1 MSTPSENILRKMNTT
16 AGAMR
21 NLYEN
26 VTKQKFHKTIDELE
40 YFTQVASQTKQEE
53 MRSLLLEL
61 DTLQKELNT
70 KNPTGVLGPG
80 NAALGASIFSL
91 RQNMTLGK
99 RRRNKKTRKT
109 RKTRR

>member
-1 MSTPSENILRKMNTT
+1 MSTPSENLVRKMNTT

-26 VTKQKFHKTIDELE
+26 VTKKKFHKTTEELE
-40 YFTQVASQTKQEE
+40 YFSRVASQKKQDD
-53 MRSLLLEL
+53 MHSLLVEL
-61 DTLQKELNT
+61 DTLQEELRR

-80 NAALGASIFSL
+80 NAALGATIFSV
-91 RQNMTLGK
+91 RHNMTVGK
-99 RRRNKKTRKT
+99 RRSSKKNIRT